1 MSISQRI
8 AALGGIRGIF
18 HKLVRTKDLR
28 AGTLVGT
35 DENGNKYY
43 EDYTYVFG
51 RSRYVEYNENQ
62 RVPDVTTVAPEW
74 HRWIHYVGEEP
85 PSRRPVW
92 QPEWKS
98 PASPTKTGTNDAYVP
113 YSTPPKKIHEWTP

>member
-51 RSRYVEYNENQ
+51 MMCACVS
-62 RVPDVTTVAPEW
+62 D
-74 HRWIHYVGEEP
+74 
-85 PSRRPVW
+85 
-92 QPEWKS
+92 
-98 PASPTKTGTNDAYVP
+98 KTAVVCL
-113 YSTPPKKIHEWTP
+113 